1 MKKKSLILLSLIPFA
16 LSACESNAEKNKKL
30 FITTSGNC
38 ISFLKD
44 IYKTASGED
53 IWEYDLDF
61 DCYDL
66 KRDALGAMTIF
77 YIFQSLVKDD
87 SFPVVSNTLMF
98 TYDGEDNYYRCYFN
112 KRAKQFYIDHCQS
125 HFNKYVSSV
134 VGKKDYLTRVEAEY
148 DFSSNTVN
156 SISLYTT
163 TLSPN
168 DYSNADV
175 DYMKITNSSFDKCYK
190 NDYFYDDSNAEKC
203 VNDFFKPFKETY
215 EKARTIQGD
224 LKEKIDNA
232 KEQLYDEIDY
242 YDYYIDVE

>member
-44 IYKTASGED
+44 IYKTASGDD

-61 DCYDL
+61 DCYSL
-66 KRDALGAMTIF
+66 KQDAVGVMTTI

-87 SFPVVSNTLMF
+87 TFPVVSSTLMF
-98 TYDGEDNYYRCYFN
+98 TYDGEDIYYRCYFN
-112 KRAKQFYIDHCQS
+112 KRAKQFFIEICES
-125 HFNKYVSSV
+125 HFNKYVSSEA
-134 VGKKDYLTRVEAEY
+134 GKKDYLTRIEAEY
-148 DFSSNTVN
+148 DYSSDTVN
-156 SISLYTT
+156 SISLYSTA
-163 TLSPN
+163 LSPN
-168 DYSNADV
+168 DYSHAYV

-190 NDYFYDDSNAEKC
+190 SDRFLDDSNAEKC

-224 LKEKIDNA
+224 LKEKVEYA

-242 YDYYIDVE
+242 YDYIDLE